1 MRRAKFDRD
10 FATMS
15 LEPVDEQPIVSAFP
29 EPLTIRI
36 ATAVELTGISRS
48 KLYEL
53 IKAKE
58 LETVK
63 IGASSFIIFASL
75 RQLIESRRR

>member
-10 FATMS
+10 FTTMS
-15 LEPVDEQPIVSAFP
+15 SGLVDEQPIVSAFA
-29 EPLTIRI
+29 EPLTVRI

-48 KLYEL
+48 KIYEL